1 MSNRSGEAVLATHIE
16 ARESGGEM
24 EFKAAQLSNSAVRD
38 LAAMFDA
45 FADPTRLKLLCCLT
59 QGEMCVGDLAEL
71 LTVSP
76 SAVSHQLRG
85 LRALRLVRTRRA
97 GKSIYYALDDDH
109 VQALLD
115 IGITHIRETHT
126 LERGGK

>member
-1 MSNRSGEAVLATHIE
+1 MTEVAERPRSKRRQPVLSPAHLPD
-16 ARESGGEM
+16 A
-24 EFKAAQLSNSAVRD
+24 AVRD

-59 QGEMCVGDLAEL
+59 RGEMCVGDLAEML
-71 LTVSP
+71 AVSP

-85 LRALRLVRTRRA
+85 LRALHLVRTRRD

-115 IGITHIRETHT
+115 IGIAHIEETHS
-126 LERGGK
+126 LE

>member
-1 MSNRSGEAVLATHIE
+1 MNMTSHSRQRANGTTRVGPSG
-16 ARESGGEM
+16 
-24 EFKAAQLSNSAVRD
+24 LSDNAIRD

-59 QGEMCVGDLAEL
+59 RGEMCVSDLAEL
-71 LTVSP
+71 LTVSA

-85 LRALRLVRTRRA
+85 LRALHLVRTRRV

-115 IGITHIRETHT
+115 IGIAHIHESYP
-126 LERGGK
+126 LARGEN

>member
-1 MSNRSGEAVLATHIE
+1 MMTIANAVVGRNGV
-16 ARESGGEM
+16 RENS
-24 EFKAAQLSNSAVRD
+24 AAHLSNSAIRD

-59 QGEMCVGDLAEL
+59 QGEMCVGDLADL

-85 LRALRLVRTRRA
+85 LRALHLVRTRRE
-97 GKSIYYALDDDH
+97 GKSIFYALDDDH

-115 IGITHIRETHT
+115 IGVAHIHESHT
-126 LERGGK
+126 VERGED